1 MATTSTAQELGTTA
15 PPFDLRGTD
24 GKRHS
29 LESVRGKNGTVV
41 MFICNHCPYVKA
53 VADKIARD
61 MGELARHG
69 VGSVAIMSNDPAD
82 YPEDSFENM
91 KAFAAKHAFTFPYVI
106 DETQDVARAYGAVCT
121 PDIFGYDRSLKLVYR
136 GRLDSSGRSPDPT
149 APRELFDAMAAVARG
164 GAAPAVQHP
173 AVGCSIKWRR
183 EPGSRNA

>member
-1 MATTSTAQELGTTA
+1 MAATTTGTLGTTA
-15 PPFDLRGTD
+15 PVFDLRGTD

-29 LESVRGKNGTVV
+29 LESVRGTNGTVV

-53 VADKIARD
+53 VADKLTRD
-61 MGELARHG
+61 MGELAQHG

-82 YPEDSFENM
+82 YPDDSFDNM
-91 KAFAAKHAFTFPYVI
+91 KAFAAKHGFPFPYVI
-106 DETQDVARAYGAVCT
+106 DEAQDVARAYGAVCT
-121 PDIFGYDRSLKLVYR
+121 PDIFGYNRDLRLVYR
-136 GRLDSSGRSPDPT
+136 GRLDSSGRSPDPS

-183 EPGSRNA
+183 T